1 MTIRT
6 HAVPSGPNS
15 MAAWRHFCLHAGL
28 ALLLLLFAGSASAQ
42 ARAWLDRSTVGMGES
57 VTLNVE
63 GGSNE
68 EPDFSVL
75 ESDFRIVRR
84 SSVSQ
89 MNIVNGAMA
98 RTNLWAVGLEPL
110 HEGVITI
117 PALVVGKQLTEPL
130 TLTVRPMQRGSAA
143 DGDDVFLEVEADT
156 QSPYVQQQVGYRV
169 RLYYAVSL
177 LEGNL
182 DEPAGDGVQVRRIG
196 QDANYSRQIDG
207 RRYNV
212 VERRYA
218 LTPERSGSLQV
229 RGVTFRGRVARGAQ
243 YNSFFSQG
251 VPLTIGSEDI
261 ELEVRPAP
269 ANAPS
274 PWLPAQQLTL
284 RDDAQRLPAQV
295 SVGDALELTL
305 VAEATGLSAEQ
316 MPELSLP
323 PIEGAEVYPDQ
334 EVRETTES
342 DGRIV
347 GKRSR
352 RFAIVP
358 LRAGPLE
365 LPERSLTWWNIGSDQ
380 SERSTLPARTL
391 EVLPA
396 AGAAT
401 PSAPSSPVDGS
412 AQQYP
417 AEVQADPAQLR
428 LWRGLAISLAMAW
441 LLTLLA
447 WWRWPR
453 RRDDTPP
460 EQDAADEKRLSWR
473 PELAHA
479 LAHDDLAAAGSALL
493 RMRPQ
498 LRDLGSLAAAL
509 ADDEQRDAV
518 LALER
523 ALYRG
528 DVREGLAERL
538 RAAFAKRPAF
548 VAENT
553 AASAT
558 EQGLPPLYPSAR
570 G

>member
-1 MTIRT
+1 MTFRRYRVPEGLNRT
-6 HAVPSGPNS
+6 
-15 MAAWRHFCLHAGL
+15 AAWPHRCLHVGMV
-28 ALLLLLFAGSASAQ
+28 LLLLLFAGSASAQ
-42 ARAWLDRSTVGMGES
+42 PRAWLDRNTVSMGES

-63 GGSNE
+63 GDSNE

-75 ESDFRIVRR
+75 ESDFRILHR
-84 SSVSQ
+84 SSATQ

-110 HEGVITI
+110 REGVITI
-117 PALVVGKQLTEPL
+117 PSLAVGKQLTEPL
-130 TLTVRPMQRGSAA
+130 TLTVRPMRRGSAA
-143 DGDDVFLEVEADT
+143 NGDDVFLEVEADT
-156 QSPYVQQQVGYRV
+156 VSPYVQQQVGYRV

-182 DEPAGDGVQVRRIG
+182 DEPAGEGVQVRRVG

-218 LTPERSGSLQV
+218 LTPERSGTLQM

-284 RDDAQRLPAQV
+284 RDDAQRLPDQV
-295 SVGDALELTL
+295 TVGDALELTL

-316 MPELSLP
+316 IPELSLP
-323 PIEGAEVYPDQ
+323 PIEGAEIYPDQ
-334 EVRETTES
+334 EVRETTDS
-342 DGRIV
+342 DGRLI

-365 LPERSLTWWNIGSDQ
+365 LPERSLSWWNTGSDQ
-380 SERSTLPARTL
+380 AERSTLPARTL
-391 EVLPA
+391 QVQPA
-396 AGAAT
+396 AAGLPPPMSPA
-401 PSAPSSPVDGS
+401 PVDG
-412 AQQYP
+412 AVLQDP
-417 AEVQADPAQLR
+417 AVVQADPAQLR
-428 LWRGLAISLAMAW
+428 FWRGLAMALAVAW

-453 RRDDTPP
+453 RREVTSR
-460 EQDAADEKRLSWR
+460 DANAEEPKRLSWR

-479 LAHDDLAAAGSALL
+479 LAHDDLAAAASALL
-493 RMRPQ
+493 RIQPG

-509 ADDEQRDAV
+509 ADAEQRDAV

-528 DVREGLAERL
+528 DVREGLTDRL
-538 RAAFAKRPAF
+538 RTAFARRPTF
-548 VAENT
+548 VGENT
-553 AASAT
+553 AGPAT
-558 EQGLPPLYPSAR
+558 AQPLPPLYPPPR